1 MIEELVKRVVTSVGI
16 PESMAQTAV
25 GLILGLFK
33 DHGPQ
38 DKVSGLLDAL
48 PGASELIDKAQSDS
62 AESESG
68 GGLMGGL
75 MGAAGGLMGGG
86 AGGLLQMV
94 SQMQSAGLD
103 TEQAKSVGNEVMNFA
118 KEKAGDDV
126 VNDIIGSIPG
136 LKELM

>member
-16 PESMAQTAV
+16 PESAAQTAI

-33 DHGPQ
+33 DHGPA

-48 PGASELIDKAQSDS
+48 PGATDIISKAQSDTE
-62 AESESG
+62 ESSG
-68 GGLMGGL
+68 GGMMGGL
-75 MGAAGGLMGGG
+75 MGAAGGMMGGSTG
-86 AGGLLQMV
+86 ALLAMA
-94 SQMQSAGLD
+94 SKMQSAGLD
-103 TEQAKSVGNEVMNFA
+103 TTQAKSVGNEVMNFA

-126 VNDIIGSIPG
+126 VDDIIGSIPG

>member
-16 PESMAQTAV
+16 PESMAQTAI

-33 DHGPQ
+33 DHGPE

-48 PGASELIDKAQSDS
+48 PGATDLISKAQESS
-62 AESESG
+62 AESEG
-68 GGLMGGL
+68 GGMMGGL

-86 AGGLLQMV
+86 TGGLLQMV

-126 VNDIIGSIPG
+126 VDDIIGSIPG